1 MRPLGGQIHTHV
13 TSILIRP
20 CGGCQCDVAPNC
32 CHRKLSNGKRKR
44 RPCPS
49 ITLHSLV
56 EWWHWHGG
64 MAHFLLSANPISA
77 ASLWDGGGRRS
88 RRSNWFSSCCHNRK
102 QQGNTSN
109 GMGAVGRFQLG
120 IGGLLATWGIGL
132 SQICGQ
138 QLILLWLGRKFN
150 LIIN

>member
-56 EWWHWHGG
+56 EWWHWHGSFFIITQSNLG
-64 MAHFLLSANPISA
+64 SQFVG
-77 ASLWDGGGRRS
+77 WRRS
-88 RRSNWFSSCCHNRK
+88 EESAKQLVFELLPQPEATRQHFERNGSCWAFSAWHRWVIGHLRDWAK
-102 QQGNTSN
+102 PDLWTAINTF
-109 GMGAVGRFQLG
+109 MVGTE
-120 IGGLLATWGIGL
+120 I
-132 SQICGQ
+132 
-138 QLILLWLGRKFN
+138 
-150 LIIN
+150 

>member
-1 MRPLGGQIHTHV
+1 MRPLGGQTHTHV

-64 MAHFLLSANPISA
+64 MAHFLLSPNPISG
-77 ASLWDGGGRRS
+77 ASFWVGGGRRS
-88 RRSNWFSSCCHNRK
+88 RRSNWFLELLPQPEATRQHFERNGSCWAFSARHRWVIGHLRDWAK
-102 QQGNTSN
+102 PDLWTAINTF
-109 GMGAVGRFQLG
+109 MVGTE
-120 IGGLLATWGIGL
+120 I
-132 SQICGQ
+132 
-138 QLILLWLGRKFN
+138 
-150 LIIN
+150 